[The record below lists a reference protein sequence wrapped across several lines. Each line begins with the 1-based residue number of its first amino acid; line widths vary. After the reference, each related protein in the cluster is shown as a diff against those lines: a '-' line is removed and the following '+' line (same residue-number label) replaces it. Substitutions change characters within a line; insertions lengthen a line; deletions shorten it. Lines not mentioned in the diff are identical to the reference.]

1 MRYYEYRHIVTFEE
15 TNLVGNVYFV
25 NHLRWQGHCREHF
38 LRDHASGVLEELA
51 RDLALVTV
59 HCSCDYLSELF
70 AFDEIS
76 IRMTLDDIRQNQV
89 RMVFE
94 YWRIGKLEP
103 ELVGRGRQHIACM
116 RRQDRSLVAIQVPTA
131 LREGLAHYSSLP
143 LSTSAEARA

>member
-1 MRYYEYRHIVTFEE
+1 MRYYEYHHLVTFEE

-38 LRDHASGVLEELA
+38 LRDHASSVLKELA

-70 AFDEIS
+70 AFDQLS
-76 IRMTLDDIRQNQV
+76 VRMTLDDIRQNQV

-94 YWRIGKLEP
+94 YWRLGKLEP
-103 ELVGRGRQHIACM
+103 ELVARGRQHIACM
-116 RRQDRSLVAIQVPTA
+116 RRQERGLVVTQVPAA
-131 LREGLAHYSSLP
+131 LRDALMDYSSPLP
-143 LSTSAEARA
+143 MSVGARA